1 MSRETISNNPE
12 TTVAG
17 ETSGGP
23 ERRGTDNV
31 RIRILD
37 RPVNVL
43 SMNQAVAAVRRAWE
57 GEEARQVVTANAEML
72 YASLQDGE
80 LARVLEEAELVTADG
95 AGVLLA
101 ARMCGFSLPER
112 VAGFD
117 LMLACLQEAAREG
130 VPVFFLGS
138 SPEVLQEALL
148 RMRRLFPGLIIAGS
162 HHGYFNDGEGETIVA
177 QIRSRQP
184 RLLFVALGAPRQ
196 EKWIFRHKD
205 MLPPCVA
212 IGVGGSLDV
221 LAGKARRAP
230 RWMQQ
235 AGLEWFYRLMREPS
249 RLRRMSVI
257 PLFLIKVA
265 GKGIFEKVK
274 SPT

>member
-12 TTVAG
+12 AAVVDEAPR
-17 ETSGGP
+17 EP
-23 ERRGTDNV
+23 NPKRTDSV

-43 SMNQAVAAVRRAWE
+43 SMEHAVAAVRRAWE
-57 GEEARQVVTANAEML
+57 SEKVSQVVTANVEML
-72 YASLQDGE
+72 YTSLQDLN
-80 LARVLEEAELVTADG
+80 LARILEEAELVTADG

-101 ARMCGFSLPER
+101 ARISGTPLPER

-130 VPVFFLGS
+130 VPVFFLGAR
-138 SPEVLQEALL
+138 PEVLQEALL
-148 RMRRLFPGLIIAGS
+148 RIRERFPSLCIAGS
-162 HHGYFNDGEGETIVA
+162 HHGYFKEEEGEAIVA
-177 QIRSRQP
+177 QIRARRPQM
-184 RLLFVALGAPRQ
+184 LFVALGAPRQ
-196 EKWIFRHKD
+196 EDWIYRYKKG
-205 MLPPCVA
+205 LPPCVA

-230 RWMQQ
+230 RWMQR
-235 AGLEWFYRLMREPS
+235 AGLEWFYRLLREPS
-249 RLRRMSVI
+249 RLGRMSVI

-265 GKGIFEKVK
+265 WGRLFR
-274 SPT
+274 